1 VVTGSND
8 VDEIY
13 HRMAVIRRDLHT
25 NVSESVA
32 GAEAV
37 VDWGRYTWTY
47 PWIALGGAAAA
58 GYLIYTIGHR
68 TVTAVI
74 ASQAGEAQAG
84 EPVAG
89 ASAKGQE
96 RSKTGQNFL
105 LAAWGILLPVAV
117 AAGQNYVLHW
127 LEQLYPTR
135 TVGRTGLPPLA
146 GERGGRMGRPGGA
159 VGD

>member
-1 VVTGSND
+1 VITGSND

-13 HRMAVIRRDLHT
+13 HRMAVIRREPHT
-25 NVSESVA
+25 NVRESVA

-89 ASAKGQE
+89 ASAKGRK
-96 RSKTGQNFL
+96 RSRTGQNFL
-105 LAAWGILLPVAV
+105 LGAWGILVPLAV
-117 AAGQNYVLHW
+117 RAGQNYVLHW
-127 LEQLYPTR
+127 LEQQYSTR
-135 TVGRTGLPPLA
+135 TADRTGLSPSAA
-146 GERGGRMGRPGGA
+146 GRASRNGPGGA
-159 VGD
+159 VGT